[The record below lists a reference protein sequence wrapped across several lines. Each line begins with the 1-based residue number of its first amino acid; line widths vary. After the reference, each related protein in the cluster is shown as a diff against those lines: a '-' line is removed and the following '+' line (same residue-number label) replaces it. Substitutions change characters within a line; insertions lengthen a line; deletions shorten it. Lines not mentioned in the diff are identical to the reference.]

1 MNQGARP
8 TPDDLRR
15 GPLLRPLDR
24 EQLERI
30 ARHALRFLLRDD
42 EALFQ
47 QGDKAERF
55 YLVLKGQIK
64 LYRLSPDGNEKVIEI
79 VTPGNTFGE
88 ALMFLNR
95 PHYPVGATAIGHAEL
110 ISIDAADFVS
120 MLRESVDT
128 CFLIMGALSQR
139 LRGLVSEIDNLTL
152 HTASSPVAR
161 YLLEHLPEDRR
172 ALDLDVRKSVLASR
186 LSVKPET
193 FSRVIKH
200 LSQEEIIE
208 VYGSHFTII
217 DRGALEEIAELDNTP
232 ELRPAP
238 CAPIAAMSS

>member
-30 ARHALRFLLRDD
+30 ARHALRLLLRDD

-79 VTPGNTFGE
+79 VTPGNTFAE

-95 PHYPVGATAIGHAEL
+95 PHYPVGATAIGQAEL

-120 MLRESVDT
+120 MLRESVET
-128 CFLIMGALSQR
+128 CFLIMGDMSRR
-139 LRGLVSEIDNLTL
+139 LRGLIGEIDNLSL
-152 HTASSPVAR
+152 HSAGCRVAD
-161 YLLEHLPEDRR
+161 YLLRR
-172 ALDLDVRKSVLASR
+172 AEQEGDVFDLGVPKLVIASR
-186 LSVKPET
+186 LTVKPET
-193 FSRVIKH
+193 FSRIIRE
-200 LSQEEIIE
+200 LSDRSLIRVQARRIE
-208 VYGSHFTII
+208 VL
-217 DRGALEEIAELDNTP
+217 DRAALSAAAERDPTW
-232 ELRPAP
+232 
-238 CAPIAAMSS
+238 

>member
-64 LYRLSPDGNEKVIEI
+64 LYRLSPEGNEKVIEI
-79 VTPGNTFGE
+79 VTPGNTFAE

-95 PHYPVGATAIGHAEL
+95 PHYPVGATAIGQAEL

-120 MLRESVDT
+120 MLRESVET
-128 CFLIMGALSQR
+128 CFLIMGDMSRR
-139 LRGLVSEIDNLTL
+139 LRGLIGEIDNLSL
-152 HTASSPVAR
+152 HSAGCRVAD
-161 YLLEHLPEDRR
+161 YLLRR
-172 ALDLDVRKSVLASR
+172 AEQEGDVFDLGVPKLVIASR
-186 LSVKPET
+186 LTVKPET
-193 FSRVIKH
+193 FSRIIRE
-200 LSQEEIIE
+200 LSNRNLIRVQARRIE
-208 VYGSHFTII
+208 VL
-217 DRGALEEIAELDNTP
+217 DRAALSAAAERDP
-232 ELRPAP
+232 
-238 CAPIAAMSS
+238 SW

>member
-30 ARHALRFLLRDD
+30 ARHALRLLLRDD

-79 VTPGNTFGE
+79 VTPGNTFAE

-120 MLRESVDT
+120 MLRESVET
-128 CFLIMGALSQR
+128 CFLIMGDMSRR
-139 LRGLVSEIDNLTL
+139 LRGLIGEIDNLSL
-152 HTASSPVAR
+152 HSAGCRVAD
-161 YLLEHLPEDRR
+161 YLLRR
-172 ALDLDVRKSVLASR
+172 AEQEGDVFDLGVPKLVIASR
-186 LSVKPET
+186 LTVKPET
-193 FSRVIKH
+193 FSRIIRE
-200 LSQEEIIE
+200 LSDRNLIRVQARRIE
-208 VYGSHFTII
+208 VL
-217 DRGALEEIAELDNTP
+217 DRAALSAAAERDPTW
-232 ELRPAP
+232 
-238 CAPIAAMSS
+238 

>member
-30 ARHALRFLLRDD
+30 ARHALRLLLLDD

-47 QGDKAERF
+47 QGDNSERF

-79 VTPGNTFGE
+79 VTPGNTFAE

-120 MLRESVDT
+120 MLRESVET
-128 CFLIMGALSQR
+128 CFLIMGDMSRR
-139 LRGLVSEIDNLTL
+139 LRGLIGEIDNLSL
-152 HTASSPVAR
+152 HSAGCRVAD
-161 YLLEHLPEDRR
+161 YLLRR
-172 ALDLDVRKSVLASR
+172 AEQEGDVFDLGVPKLVIASR
-186 LSVKPET
+186 LTVKPET
-193 FSRVIKH
+193 FSRIIRE
-200 LSQEEIIE
+200 LSDRNLIRVQARRIE
-208 VYGSHFTII
+208 V
-217 DRGALEEIAELDNTP
+217 LD
-232 ELRPAP
+232 RPAL
-238 CAPIAAMSS
+238 AAAAERDPTW

>member
-30 ARHALRFLLRDD
+30 ARHALRLLLRDD

-79 VTPGNTFGE
+79 VTPGNTFAE

-120 MLRESVDT
+120 MLRESVET
-128 CFLIMGALSQR
+128 CFLIMGDMSRR
-139 LRGLVSEIDNLTL
+139 LRGLIGEIDNLSL
-152 HTASSPVAR
+152 HSAGCRVAD
-161 YLLEHLPEDRR
+161 YLLRR
-172 ALDLDVRKSVLASR
+172 AEQEGDVFDLGVPKLVIASR
-186 LSVKPET
+186 LTVKPET
-193 FSRVIKH
+193 FSRIIRE
-200 LSQEEIIE
+200 LSNRNLIRVQARRIE
-208 VYGSHFTII
+208 VL
-217 DRGALEEIAELDNTP
+217 DRAALSAAAERDP
-232 ELRPAP
+232 
-238 CAPIAAMSS
+238 SW

>member
-8 TPDDLRR
+8 IPDDLRR

-24 EQLERI
+24 EQLERV
-30 ARHALRFLLRDD
+30 ARHALRLLLRDD

-79 VTPGNTFGE
+79 VTPGNTFAE

-120 MLRESVDT
+120 MLRESVET
-128 CFLIMGALSQR
+128 CFLIMGDMSRR
-139 LRGLVSEIDNLTL
+139 LRGLIGEIDNLSL
-152 HTASSPVAR
+152 HSAGCRVAD
-161 YLLEHLPEDRR
+161 YLLRR
-172 ALDLDVRKSVLASR
+172 AEQEGDVFDLGVPKLVIASR
-186 LSVKPET
+186 LTVKPET
-193 FSRVIKH
+193 FSRIIRE
-200 LSQEEIIE
+200 LSDRNLIRVQARRIE
-208 VYGSHFTII
+208 VL
-217 DRGALEEIAELDNTP
+217 DRAALSAAAERDPTW
-232 ELRPAP
+232 
-238 CAPIAAMSS
+238 

>member
-30 ARHALRFLLRDD
+30 ARHALRLLLRDD

-79 VTPGNTFGE
+79 VTPGNTFAE

-120 MLRESVDT
+120 MLRESVET
-128 CFLIMGALSQR
+128 CFLIMGDMSRR
-139 LRGLVSEIDNLTL
+139 LRGLIGEIDNLSL
-152 HTASSPVAR
+152 HSAGCRVAD
-161 YLLEHLPEDRR
+161 YLLRR
-172 ALDLDVRKSVLASR
+172 AEQEGDVFDLGVPKLVIASR
-186 LSVKPET
+186 LTVKPET
-193 FSRVIKH
+193 FSRIIRE
-200 LSQEEIIE
+200 LSDRNLIRVQARRIE
-208 VYGSHFTII
+208 VL
-217 DRGALEEIAELDNTP
+217 DRAALAAAAERDPTW
-232 ELRPAP
+232 
-238 CAPIAAMSS
+238 

>member
-30 ARHALRFLLRDD
+30 ARHALRLLLRDD

-79 VTPGNTFGE
+79 VTPGNTFAE

-95 PHYPVGATAIGHAEL
+95 PHYPVGATAIGQAEL

-120 MLRESVDT
+120 MLRESVET
-128 CFLIMGALSQR
+128 CFLIMGDMSRR
-139 LRGLVSEIDNLTL
+139 LRGLIGEIDNLSL
-152 HTASSPVAR
+152 HSAGCRVAD
-161 YLLEHLPEDRR
+161 YLLRR
-172 ALDLDVRKSVLASR
+172 AEQEGDVFDLGVPKLVIASR
-186 LSVKPET
+186 LTVKPET
-193 FSRVIKH
+193 FSRIIRELIDRSLIRV
-200 LSQEEIIE
+200 QARRIE
-208 VYGSHFTII
+208 VL
-217 DRGALEEIAELDNTP
+217 DRAALSAAAERDPTW
-232 ELRPAP
+232 
-238 CAPIAAMSS
+238 

>member
-8 TPDDLRR
+8 IPDDLRR

-30 ARHALRFLLRDD
+30 ARHALRLLLRDD

-79 VTPGNTFGE
+79 VTPGNTFAE

-120 MLRESVDT
+120 MLRESVET
-128 CFLIMGALSQR
+128 CFLIMGDMSRR
-139 LRGLVSEIDNLTL
+139 LRGLIGEIDNLSL
-152 HTASSPVAR
+152 HSATCRVGS
-161 YLLEHLPEDRR
+161 YLLRR
-172 ALDLDVRKSVLASR
+172 AEEDGDVFDLGVPKQIVASR
-186 LSVKPET
+186 LTVKPET
-193 FSRVIKH
+193 FSRIIRDLSDRHVIRVEARKIAV
-200 LSQEEIIE
+200 LDRAALREIVE
-208 VYGSHFTII
+208 RES
-217 DRGALEEIAELDNTP
+217 RW
-232 ELRPAP
+232 
-238 CAPIAAMSS
+238 

>member
-79 VTPGNTFGE
+79 VTPGNTFAE

-120 MLRESVDT
+120 MLRESVET
-128 CFLIMGALSQR
+128 CFLIMGDMSRR
-139 LRGLVSEIDNLTL
+139 LRGLIGEIDNLSL
-152 HTASSPVAR
+152 HSAGCRVAD
-161 YLLEHLPEDRR
+161 YLLRR
-172 ALDLDVRKSVLASR
+172 AEQEGDVFDLGVPKLVIASR
-186 LSVKPET
+186 LTVKPET
-193 FSRVIKH
+193 FSRIIRE
-200 LSQEEIIE
+200 LSDRNLIRVQARRIE
-208 VYGSHFTII
+208 VL
-217 DRGALEEIAELDNTP
+217 DRAALSAAAERDPTW
-232 ELRPAP
+232 
-238 CAPIAAMSS
+238 